1 MSNDITNFNG
11 GSIDLPLSTV
21 LYNLAKREEIR
32 EKELSLIQ
40 NECKELKDKLQEH
53 EEYGVLPSKVRVDG
67 EPSDILSTP
76 NIVKQVNEYR
86 LINFLRGTICK
97 YDVNKRAEELGMVIM
112 EGNYIK
118 SVCEIYSKKIII
130 HSKTIAYFSNDC
142 YKRIVDSFKPD
153 SRFKF

>member
-1 MSNDITNFNG
+1 MSNDITKFKGTKQIITPTFLRQMAN
-11 GSIDLPLSTV
+11 V
-21 LYNLAKREEIR
+21 MEEQGLENSR
-32 EKELSLIQ
+32 LRNTLHEY
-40 NECKELKDKLQEH
+40 
-53 EEYGVLPSKVRVDG
+53 EEYGVLPSKVHVDS
-67 EPSDILSTP
+67 EPSAILSTT
-76 NIVKQVNEYR
+76 NIVKQVNDYR
-86 LINFLRGTICK
+86 VMNLLSGTICK

-142 YKRIVDSFKPD
+142 YKQIVDSFKPG